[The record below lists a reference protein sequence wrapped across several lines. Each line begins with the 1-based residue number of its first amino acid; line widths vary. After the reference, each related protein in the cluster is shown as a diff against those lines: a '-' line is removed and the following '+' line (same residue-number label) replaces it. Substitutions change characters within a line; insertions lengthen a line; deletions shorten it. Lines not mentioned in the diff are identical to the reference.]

1 MKRHISALVGGLT
14 LLLASMGV
22 SALTLDEA
30 RSQGRVGETLSGY
43 LATITADPQ
52 SQALVDRINQERRQS
67 YSALAKSHNVPVEE
81 VAKLAGQKLVSR
93 AAPGE
98 YVRGINGRWMKK

>member
-1 MKRHISALVGGLT
+1 MKRLISGLA
-14 LLLASMGV
+14 LLLASVSV

-30 RSQGRVGETLSGY
+30 RSQGRVGETLGGY
-43 LATITADPQ
+43 LATISADPE
-52 SQALVDRINQERRQS
+52 SQALVDRINKERQQS
-67 YSALAKSHNVPVEE
+67 YRALAKSHNVPIEE
-81 VAKLAGQKLVSR
+81 VARLAGQKLVTR